1 MRHKRLMTQITDK
14 RRHAYRLGEN
24 VGKPQGERLVTK
36 RQLARHLSFSE
47 RWIEMQV
54 RNGMPHLRVG
64 SRLRFRIS
72 EVEAYFDGI
81 RGGR

>member
-1 MRHKRLMTQITDK
+1 MSQITDIE
-14 RRHAYRLGEN
+14 RHAYRLGEN
-24 VGKPQGERLVTK
+24 DTKPQGERLVTK
-36 RQLARHLSFSE
+36 RQLARHLGFSE

-54 RNGMPHLRVG
+54 RDGMPHLRVG

-81 RGGR
+81 RGER